1 MKMSLLAAATAL
13 MLIGTAGTAS
23 AKHGNGGGH
32 KGEAQS
38 KGHSDGRNHSD
49 GRSDGRNHSNGHSV
63 ARNHVYRDCD
73 GIVRGHHDNRNK
85 KGKDCDGIHNR
96 FDDRDVLVHNAR
108 RSFEGPRYIA
118 PRDYRYVRYDSG
130 ARLPQGYYGSVYYV
144 DYQPYGLAPP
154 PQGYRW
160 NRVGNDVYLV
170 SIRDGL
176 IAQAVYSLF
185 R

>member
-1 MKMSLLAAATAL
+1 MKMSLLAGATAL
-13 MLIGTAGTAS
+13 MLLGTVGAAS
-23 AKHGNGGGH
+23 AKNGNDGRH
-32 KGEAQS
+32 KGDEHA
-38 KGHSDGRNHSD
+38 
-49 GRSDGRNHSNGHSV
+49 NGKSE

-73 GIVRGHHDNRNK
+73 GIAREHHDNRNK
-85 KGKDCDGIHNR
+85 KGKDCDGRNNR
-96 FDDRDVLVHNAR
+96 FEDRTARAHDAR

-118 PRDYRYVRYDSG
+118 PRDYRYVRYNSG
-130 ARLPQGYYGSVYYV
+130 SRLPQGYYGSNYYV

-176 IAQAVYSLF
+176 IAEAVYSLF

>member
-13 MLIGTAGTAS
+13 MLLGTAGTAS
-23 AKHGNGGGH
+23 AKNGNGNGNGNGSGKGH
-32 KGEAQS
+32 KGEA
-38 KGHSDGRNHSD
+38 HAMRHAD
-49 GRSDGRNHSNGHSV
+49 
-63 ARNHVYRDCD
+63 ARDHVYRDCD
-73 GIVRGHHDNRNK
+73 GRVRAHHDNRDK
-85 KGKDCDGIHNR
+85 KGKDCDDRHNR

-108 RSFEGPRYIA
+108 RTFEGPRYIA

-130 ARLPQGYYGSVYYV
+130 ARLPQGYYGDSYYV
-144 DYQPYGLAPP
+144 DYQPYDLAPP

-160 NRVGNDVYLV
+160 NRVGNDVYMV
-170 SIRDGL
+170 SVRDGL

>member
-13 MLIGTAGTAS
+13 MLLGTAGTAL

-38 KGHSDGRNHSD
+38 KGHSDARDHDYRGGQARHSD
-49 GRSDGRNHSNGHSV
+49 

-73 GIVRGHHDNRNK
+73 GIARAHHDNRNK

-96 FDDRDVLVHNAR
+96 FDDRDVLVHNSR

>member
-13 MLIGTAGTAS
+13 MLLGTAGSAS
-23 AKHGNGGGH
+23 AKEKDGHQKGG
-32 KGEAQS
+32 AQS
-38 KGHSDGRNHSD
+38 KGHSD
-49 GRSDGRNHSNGHSV
+49 
-63 ARNHVYRDCD
+63 ARDHVYVDCD
-73 GIVRGHHDNRNK
+73 GIARSHHDNRNK
-85 KGKDCDGIHNR
+85 KGKDCDGNHNR
-96 FDDRDVLVHNAR
+96 FEDRDGRANNAR
-108 RSFEGPRYIA
+108 RSFDGPRYVA
-118 PRDYRYVRYDSG
+118 PRDYRYVRYNSG
-130 ARLPQGYYGSVYYV
+130 ARLPQGYYGSGYYV

-170 SIRDGL
+170 STRDGL

>member
-13 MLIGTAGTAS
+13 MLLGTAGAAS
-23 AKHGNGGGH
+23 AKNGNGGGH
-32 KGEAQS
+32 KGEAHAMGQS
-38 KGHSDGRNHSD
+38 D
-49 GRSDGRNHSNGHSV
+49 
-63 ARNHVYRDCD
+63 ARNHVYADCD
-73 GIVRGHHDNRNK
+73 GIARAHHDNRNK
-85 KGKDCDGIHNR
+85 KGKDCDGNHNR
-96 FDDRDVLVHNAR
+96 FEDRDLRVHNAR
-108 RSFEGPRYIA
+108 RSFEGPRYVA

-130 ARLPQGYYGSVYYV
+130 ARLPQGYYGSGYYV

-170 SIRDGL
+170 STRDGL

>member
-1 MKMSLLAAATAL
+1 MKKSLLAAATAL
-13 MLIGTAGTAS
+13 LLVGSIGAAS
-23 AKHGNGGGH
+23 ANNGGDKGH
-32 KGEAQS
+32 KGGRDNGGQN
-38 KGHSDGRNHSD
+38 KGHSD
-49 GRSDGRNHSNGHSV
+49 

-73 GIVRGHHDNRNK
+73 GVARDHHDNRNK
-85 KGKDCDGIHNR
+85 KGKDCDDRHNR

-108 RSFEGPRYIA
+108 RTFEGPRYIA
-118 PRDYRYVRYDSG
+118 PRDYRYVRYNSG
-130 ARLPQGYYGSVYYV
+130 ASLPQGYYGDSYYV
-144 DYQPYGLAPP
+144 DYQPYDLAPP

>member
-13 MLIGTAGTAS
+13 MLLGTAGAAS
-23 AKHGNGGGH
+23 AKNGNDGGH
-32 KGEAQS
+32 KGKS
-38 KGHSDGRNHSD
+38 HDKGHTDARDHD
-49 GRSDGRNHSNGHSV
+49 

-73 GIVRGHHDNRNK
+73 GIARAHHDNRDK
-85 KGKDCDGIHNR
+85 KGKDCDRSHNR
-96 FDDRDVLVHNAR
+96 FEDRDVRVHNAR
-108 RSFEGPRYIA
+108 RSFAGPRYIA
-118 PRDYRYVRYDSG
+118 PRDYRYVRYNSG
-130 ARLPQGYYGSVYYV
+130 ARLPQGYYGSNYYV

>member
-13 MLIGTAGTAS
+13 MLLGTAGTAS

-38 KGHSDGRNHSD
+38 KGHSDDRNRFD
-49 GRSDGRNHSNGHSV
+49 GHSV

-73 GIVRGHHDNRNK
+73 GIARAHHDNRNK
-85 KGKDCDGIHNR
+85 KGKDCDVSHNR

-108 RSFEGPRYIA
+108 RSFDGPRYVT
-118 PRDYRYVRYDSG
+118 PRDYRYVRYASG

-176 IAQAVYSLF
+176 ISQAVYSLF

>member
-13 MLIGTAGTAS
+13 MLLGTAGVAS
-23 AKHGNGGGH
+23 ANNGNGNGH
-32 KGEAQS
+32 KGEAHA
-38 KGHSDGRNHSD
+38 KGNHAQD
-49 GRSDGRNHSNGHSV
+49 NNDAKGNNGGKGNND

-73 GIVRGHHDNRNK
+73 GVARAHHDNRNK
-85 KGKDCDGIHNR
+85 KGQDCSGIHNR
-96 FDDRDVLVHNAR
+96 FDDRLVRAHDAR
-108 RSFEGPRYIA
+108 RSYEGPQYIA

-130 ARLPQGYYGSVYYV
+130 ARLPQGYYGSNYYV

-160 NRVGNDVYLV
+160 NRVGNDVYMV
-170 SIRDGL
+170 SVRDGL

>member
-13 MLIGTAGTAS
+13 MLLGTAGAAS
-23 AKHGNGGGH
+23 AKDGKGGGH
-32 KGEAQS
+32 KGEAHANGQS
-38 KGHSDGRNHSD
+38 E
-49 GRSDGRNHSNGHSV
+49 
-63 ARNHVYRDCD
+63 ARDHVYRDCD
-73 GIVRGHHDNRNK
+73 GIARAHHDNRNK
-85 KGKDCDGIHNR
+85 KGKDCDGSHNR
-96 FDDRDVLVHNAR
+96 FADRDLRAHNAR
-108 RSFEGPRYIA
+108 ISFEGPRYVA